1 MNMFQVIE
9 ITIFSFVAWHTPST
23 WDQINV
29 TYFFSIPVLCW
40 IFFRELMMWL
50 MMLVEWLARTWT
62 FAHLDIRS
70 GSARVQAQRDTDSH
84 QTLHWWWLWWWLW
97 WPYVDDQQTQ
107 LSAPAPGWSHWCC
120 SGSCSPRW
128 WWSSWWW
135 WWWCS
140 TLVTGCWW
148 WWEWSWP
155 CLREDWLHCTVLLP
169 PAPDPEDWVSLLS
182 PVHYPAPPPP
192 LPAGLSAVISAAPAL
207 CDPVQPGHSPHQ
219 WLEPAPPHW
228 HKPHSGHPHHHPP
241 H

>member
-29 TYFFSIPVLCW
+29 TYFFSILCW

-135 WWWCS
+135 WWWWS

-148 WWEWSWP
+148 GWEWSWP
-155 CLREDWLHCTVLLP
+155 CVREDWLHCTVLLP